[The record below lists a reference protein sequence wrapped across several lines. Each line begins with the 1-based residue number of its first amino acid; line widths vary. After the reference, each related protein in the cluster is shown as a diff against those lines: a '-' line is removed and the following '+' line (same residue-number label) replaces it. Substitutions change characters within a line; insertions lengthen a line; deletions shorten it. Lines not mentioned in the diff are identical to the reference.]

1 MPRHVGINA
10 VFLRPRMGG
19 LETYVK
25 QLVPEMLRAR
35 PDMRISVFV
44 SPEGHPVL
52 ADQPWAS
59 DVRLVT
65 HPLLGLKGLKAVSE
79 TTLLGALAPRRGVD
93 LLHSVAL
100 TGPLRTSAAHVVTL
114 ADVTWLV
121 APDPADRTTILVWRA
136 LVPPVARAADR
147 IIAISQAGA
156 DHVVEHLRVPAE
168 RIDVVYPGHGVGAT
182 TAPTPEAELRTK
194 LELGDGPI
202 VLTVSAKRVHK
213 NLVRLVE
220 AQARLRERVP
230 GAVLVLPGNPTEHEE
245 ELKARARELGLA
257 DAVRFPAYVDAA
269 DLEGLYAA
277 SSAFVFA
284 STNEG
289 FGLPIL
295 EAQARGVPVA
305 CSNVSSLPEAAGD
318 GALLFDPLSVEDIAA
333 KLATLLTDEQ
343 VRTELVARGRANQET
358 FSWSRS
364 AEQTLESYDRAMHA
378 RGRR

>member
-35 PDMRISVFV
+35 PGMRVSVFV
-44 SPEGHPVL
+44 SPEGQPVL
-52 ADQPWAS
+52 AGEPWAS
-59 DVRLVT
+59 EVDLVT

-79 TTLLGALAPRRGVD
+79 LTLLGALAPRRGVD

-100 TGPLRTSAAHVVTL
+100 TGPVRTKAAHVVTL

-121 APDPADRTTILVWRA
+121 APDPADRATIAVWRA
-136 LVPPVARAADR
+136 IVPPVARAADR

-156 DHVVEHLRVPAE
+156 DHVTEHLRVPAE

-182 TAPTPEAELRTK
+182 TPPTPEPQLRER
-194 LELGDGPI
+194 LGLGDGPI

-213 NLVRLVE
+213 NLIRLIE
-220 AQARLRERVP
+220 AHAAVRERVP
-230 GAVLVLPGNPTEHEE
+230 GAVLVLPGNPTEHEA
-245 ELKARARELGLA
+245 ELKARAAELGMR
-257 DAVRFPAYVDAA
+257 DAVAFPAYVDAA

-277 SSAFVFA
+277 SSAFAFA

-318 GALLFDPLSVEDIAA
+318 GALLFDPLDAGDIAA
-333 KLATLLTDEQ
+333 KLVRIITEPATR
-343 VRTELVARGRANQET
+343 VELVSRGQANYET
-358 FSWSRS
+358 FTWTRS
-364 AEQTLESYDRAMHA
+364 AEQTLESYDRAIHA
-378 RGRR
+378 REQR